1 VPKENLIK
9 NTVSTILQVNE
20 HITQVPNVEVETE
33 ANTEVEDSQFE
44 LTTEFAEVM
53 DHIPLTQQSQ
63 PFLRDLSTFPDA
75 IQKDMLILSMF
86 WGNP

>member
-1 VPKENLIK
+1 MVPPSVFLVGSSSV
-9 NTVSTILQVNE
+9 VSLNSSGMNEYTIILAV
-20 HITQVPNVEVETE
+20 
-33 ANTEVEDSQFE
+33 
-44 LTTEFAEVM
+44 LFAEVM

-86 WGNP
+86 WGNPLFC